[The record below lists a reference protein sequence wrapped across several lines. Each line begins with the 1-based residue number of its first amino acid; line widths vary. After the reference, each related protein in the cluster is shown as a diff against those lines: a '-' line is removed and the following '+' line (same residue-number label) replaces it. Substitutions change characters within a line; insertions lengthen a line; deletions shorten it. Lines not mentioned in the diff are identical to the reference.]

1 MNTTKTKIVN
11 KHGRTNRP
19 QCKYYSYRIITYS
32 DYAKTEIL
40 NEKYY
45 FTQKQITEELGISP
59 SSIINKTNNIIIM
72 YENGV
77 CELCKGTD
85 NVWFGFC
92 YIPCWECNSKRCNS
106 VFNLGQNTHPPR
118 HQ

>member
-59 SSIINKTNNIIIM
+59 SSIYKLINGKSIALFEQYLIIKEKI
-72 YENGV
+72 
-77 CELCKGTD
+77 K
-85 NVWFGFC
+85 
-92 YIPCWECNSKRCNS
+92 I
-106 VFNLGQNTHPPR
+106 
-118 HQ
+118 

>member
-11 KHGRTNRP
+11 KQGRTNRP

-59 SSIINKTNNIIIM
+59 SSIYKLINGKSIELFERYLIIKEKI
-72 YENGV
+72 
-77 CELCKGTD
+77 K
-85 NVWFGFC
+85 
-92 YIPCWECNSKRCNS
+92 I
-106 VFNLGQNTHPPR
+106 
-118 HQ
+118 